1 VRPGFPLVPRQAW
14 ERPLTPTRV
23 NLRSKYGADLLF
35 AALYNE
41 GVGRPLDLVV
51 PHAVG
56 ALFGG
61 AFYTTVA
68 GAAELAAKVLGTGA
82 HVSFGNP
89 AKVQFTQASSFT
101 IVSCFYLT
109 TAGQSFPQILSK
121 DSGIGAPRSL
131 LQWRLNSD
139 KLEMIVGSTGETLG
153 SVTGASTLS
162 IDTRV
167 VAAARRDVAADT
179 LAVFLNGKLDQSIA
193 DASTGTWTITDGE
206 LASELV
212 SAGASGIAALKVF
225 DFIFGRALSN
235 AEILDIYGDP
245 YQMFEDEAPP
255 LVQLIGLAPAPTSPI
270 AGSAAIEFSAT
281 GALSSS
287 RLLSGSAVVEITA
300 AGALSPSPDT
310 AQFSGSAT
318 IEIAATGKLFGGRG
332 WLDVEFMVVQTDLA
346 PLTVTFD
353 VINVPFVLESLRV
366 LFDVVQANP
375 DALEVIFDVIPQA
388 VVASSTDSDLQAP
401 IARVTL

>member
-1 VRPGFPLVPRQAW
+1 
-14 ERPLTPTRV
+14 
-23 NLRSKYGADLLF
+23 
-35 AALYNE
+35 
-41 GVGRPLDLVV
+41 
-51 PHAVG
+51 
-56 ALFGG
+56 
-61 AFYTTVA
+61 
-68 GAAELAAKVLGTGA
+68 
-82 HVSFGNP
+82 
-89 AKVQFTQASSFT
+89 VQFTQASSFT

-281 GALSSS
+281 GALSSLVVTEISGSAAIEFSATGALSSS